1 MAQERKIAGT
11 SETYSGM
18 VVKLGEFEY
27 TTVGGGIEGNRQQLE
42 PMDTTVDNTIPEI
55 DDGIIGNGNGND
67 SNTSSFVYLEDYDVG
82 TTDGILN
89 VVDANYWNQNGRQD
103 IAQQII
109 GFITSNDY
117 PPNRPTQGG
126 QAGNQNN
133 NQQNQQGGGMSENNE
148 NNGNNPGGNV
158 GGNTGNNT
166 GGGGG
171 AY

>member
-11 SETYSGM
+11 NQTWGGM
-18 VVKLGEFEY
+18 IVKLGEFEY
-27 TTVGGGIEGNRQQLE
+27 TTVGGGIEGDRQQLE
-42 PMDTTVDNTIPEI
+42 PVDTTMDNTIPEI
-55 DDGIIGNGNGND
+55 DDDIINGNGNGND

-126 QAGNQNN
+126 QVGNQNN
-133 NQQNQQGGGMSENNE
+133 NQQNQQSGDMN
-148 NNGNNPGGNV
+148 
-158 GGNTGNNT
+158 GNTGGNT

-171 AY
+171 GSY